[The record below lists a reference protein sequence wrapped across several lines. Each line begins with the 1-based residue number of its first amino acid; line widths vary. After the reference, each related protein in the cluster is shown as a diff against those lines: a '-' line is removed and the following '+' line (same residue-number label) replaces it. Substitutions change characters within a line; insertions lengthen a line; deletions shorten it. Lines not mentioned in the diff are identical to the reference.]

1 MNFSEK
7 LHSVVAKGFS
17 ASKDLANKA
26 GQKANDLATMGAIK
40 VENSQLKSHVDKL
53 QARLGKEV
61 YYKLVDMNKSTVSRE
76 NPLISEILEEIKKL
90 HSKIAL
96 KEEEYRAIGNK
107 AVAKA

>member
-1 MNFSEK
+1 
-7 LHSVVAKGFS
+7 
-17 ASKDLANKA
+17 
-26 GQKANDLATMGAIK
+26 
-40 VENSQLKSHVDKL
+40 
-53 QARLGKEV
+53 
-61 YYKLVDMNKSTVSRE
+61 MNKSTVSRE